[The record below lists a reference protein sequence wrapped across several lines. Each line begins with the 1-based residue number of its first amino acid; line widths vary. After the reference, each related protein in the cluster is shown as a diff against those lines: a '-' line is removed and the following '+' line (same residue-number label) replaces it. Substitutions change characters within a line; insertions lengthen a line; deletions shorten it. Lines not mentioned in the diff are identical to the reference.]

1 MASSGNN
8 NASLAAPMSLSMRH
22 LFGVNTN
29 VVDNIS
35 FTDDENVVY
44 FAGHTLV
51 IYNITEQRQR
61 FLQSSEITESVTA
74 LASGPG
80 RR

>member
-1 MASSGNN
+1 
-8 NASLAAPMSLSMRH
+8 
-22 LFGVNTN
+22 

-51 IYNITEQRQR
+51 VYNITEQRQR

-74 LASGPG
+74 LASGSG
-80 RR
+80 RRY